1 MTDDLLSQATRALR
15 DETADDGASGRFT
28 RARIMASAHD
38 RRVWKRTRV
47 AFLIPIAATFV
58 AASAVGATGGPKR
71 ALDAVARVFG
81 LHVDP
86 PPAPA
91 APPPRRSEPPRS
103 ASRAEAPPPE
113 AAVAPEVPPEVPP
126 PVSEAPAPAVVATT
140 NAGNTAGRTA
150 GSAGAGAT
158 DPNFDLYRVAHR
170 AHFVEHD
177 SERALAAWDSYLR
190 AAPRGAFALEA
201 RYNRALC
208 LVRLD
213 RKAEARAALTP
224 FAEGRYGG
232 YRKDDATKLIA
243 ALPAEP

>member
-1 MTDDLLSQATRALR
+1 MTDDLLSRATRALR
-15 DETADDGASGRFT
+15 DETADDDTSGRFT

-58 AASAVGATGGPKR
+58 AASAVGATGGPGR

-91 APPPRRSEPPRS
+91 ESPARRSGASRSAPPAKAPPV
-103 ASRAEAPPPE
+103 EAPVLPPPPPE
-113 AAVAPEVPPEVPP
+113 VAP
-126 PVSEAPAPAVVATT
+126 PVSEVPPAS
-140 NAGNTAGRTA
+140 AGNTGGRTA
-150 GSAGAGAT
+150 GGGGAGAT
-158 DPNFDLYRVAHR
+158 DPTFDLYRVAHR
-170 AHFVEHD
+170 AHFVDHD
-177 SERALAAWDSYLR
+177 SGRALAAWDAYLK

-213 RKAEARAALTP
+213 RRGEARAALTP
-224 FAEGRYGG
+224 FAEGRHGG
-232 YRKDDATKLIA
+232 YRKDDAAKLIA

>member
-1 MTDDLLSQATRALR
+1 MSDDLLSEATRALR

-47 AFLIPIAATFV
+47 AFLIPIAATFM
-58 AASAVGATGGPKR
+58 AASAVGATGGPR
-71 ALDAVARVFG
+71 QAFEAVARVFG
-81 LHVDP
+81 LHADA

-91 APPPRRSEPPRS
+91 VPTPSRRSEAPRS
-103 ASRAEAPPPE
+103 AAPTNAPAVEEPVAVPPPPE
-113 AAVAPEVPPEVPP
+113 VTAPVV
-126 PVSEAPAPAVVATT
+126 EAPAPAVAPPS
-140 NAGNTAGRTA
+140 TA
-150 GSAGAGAT
+150 GSVRVPGGGGAPAA
-158 DPNFDLYRVAHR
+158 DPTFDLYRVAHR
-170 AHFVEHD
+170 AHFVDHD
-177 SERALAAWDSYLR
+177 SARALQAWDAYLK

-213 RKAEARAALTP
+213 RRGEARAALTP
-224 FAEGRYGG
+224 FADGRYGG